1 MGGSS
6 KPYSGRG
13 RRRGSCQIIDNAE
26 RRQVT
31 VMFSDLLGSIAL
43 SAGMDMAGAFAK
55 ASAQASSGPGAL
67 WCRFGSTAAK
77 RAGRRS
83 GATLKLL
90 RKP

>member
-1 MGGSS
+1 MG
-6 KPYSGRG
+6 
-13 RRRGSCQIIDNAE
+13 
-26 RRQVT
+26 T
-31 VMFSDLLGSIAL
+31 
-43 SAGMDMAGAFAK
+43 AGAFAK